1 MPERELFPANHDV
14 SCMFPVVAVQEST
27 DSLVVPVL
35 QEYEKRQSQLRL
47 DAFYTMTHRFAKI
60 KSKRLQAAVSTA
72 MGRAIPEEMVLSE
85 SVVADAAAQRGTA
98 TPPGSA
104 LDHGNTVEKN
114 ASPAQAEQIAA
125 DAGAASNRKRRCPP
139 RTAAAGGR
147 THGQTIDDDSESGED
162 CVGNVMQGFF
172 Y

>member
-1 MPERELFPANHDV
+1 MQD
-14 SCMFPVVAVQEST
+14 ST

-85 SVVADAAAQRGTA
+85 SVVANAAAQAGRPTEPGTVSDHDPA
-98 TPPGSA
+98 T
-104 LDHGNTVEKN
+104 DKR
-114 ASPAQAEQIAA
+114 ASESQEEQAA
-125 DAGAASNRKRRCPP
+125 DAGEPRNRKRRRPA
-139 RTAAAGGR
+139 RSTAARGR
-147 THGQTIDDDSESGED
+147 AHASNTEYDSESDGD
-162 CVGNVMQGFF
+162 YMGNVMQGFF